1 MLLSMTGFG
10 EARFQGDKLVLS
22 VEVRTV
28 NNRYLKVGVRGSE
41 PYPMLEPE
49 LEKIVRKYVRRGTV
63 TIHIR
68 CERQGRECDFR
79 LNEVALRS
87 YLEQIKSACR
97 NLGLEV
103 PIASVVGQ
111 VLALPGV
118 APEPGVLTAGRPDD
132 DELAEVE
139 RTLETALVKL
149 QSMRQQEGRTM
160 ADELLG
166 YRQAVADQLGRI
178 REGIPTVTA
187 NYRERLRERVGQALA
202 EHNVSLR
209 PDDLIREVAVF
220 AERADVAEEVM
231 RLGSH
236 LEQFESIVRT
246 ENDGP
251 GRKLEFL
258 VQEMGREA
266 NTIGSKA
273 GDVTVSRHV
282 VEIKAALEK
291 VRELVQNVE

>member
-10 EARFQGDKLVLS
+10 EARHQGEDLALS

-28 NNRYLKVGVRGSE
+28 NNRYLKVSVRGTD

-49 LEKIVRKYVRRGTV
+49 LEKLVRKVVRRGTV
-63 TIHIR
+63 TIHVR
-68 CERQGRECDFR
+68 CERQGRGTDFV
-79 LNEVALRS
+79 LNQVALRS
-87 YLEQIKSACR
+87 YLEQVRAACDQVGWQVPVSAV
-97 NLGLEV
+97 L
-103 PIASVVGQ
+103 GQ

-118 APEPGVLTAGRPDD
+118 AAEPGGPTGRPPDE
-132 DELAEVE
+132 ELAAVE
-139 RTLETALVKL
+139 RTLEAALGRLHV
-149 QSMRQQEGRTM
+149 MRQQEGRAM
-160 ADELLG
+160 ADELLAH
-166 YRQAVADQLGRI
+166 RRTVADHLGRI
-178 REGIPTVTA
+178 RALIPAVVES
-187 NYRERLRERVGQALA
+187 YRQRLRDRVGQALA
-202 EHNVSLR
+202 DHNVAVR
-209 PDDLIREVAVF
+209 PEDLIREVAVF
-220 AERADVAEEVM
+220 AERTDVAEEVM

-236 LEQFESIVRT
+236 LDQFEAVVRD
-246 ENDGP
+246 EDDGP

-273 GDVTVSRHV
+273 GDVAVSRHV